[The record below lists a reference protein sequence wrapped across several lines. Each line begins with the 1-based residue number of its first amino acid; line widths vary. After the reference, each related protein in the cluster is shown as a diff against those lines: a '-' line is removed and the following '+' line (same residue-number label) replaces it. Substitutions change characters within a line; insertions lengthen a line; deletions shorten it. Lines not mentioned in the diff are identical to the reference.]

1 MDALILGK
9 QVFDKEIAAM
19 CTMRDALDGVFA
31 AVVEKIVNCRG
42 SLGTSAKNWRQPFPV
57 WVRPAFFSIPQRPSM
72 VIWA

>member
-42 SLGTSAKNWRQPFPV
+42 K
-57 WVRPAFFSIPQRPSM
+57 
-72 VIWA
+72 VILTGMGKPGHV